1 MRPEIPRAGCAA
13 RRRSWT
19 ASLAI
24 GTLLAWQGAAGAEVV
39 FGSFAGWDAAD
50 EFRDRVER
58 DLDLEAEI
66 VEVRVGDKRYLRV
79 LAAGLETE
87 AGARSL
93 IAKARREGYRDAW
106 YVGDPVARSPERNEG
121 GLLDETRG
129 ATPAVD
135 TPRQFARP
143 PGEPPTPRSAPA
155 LKLALTP
162 DGSETITVPRYDA
175 ADIRL
180 DGRLDEAL
188 WEEVAGYDNMA
199 LVDPGTL
206 AKPRHKTITRYLHT
220 ADGLYIGVWNEQPRR
235 TLAARADARDG
246 FDHDAWG
253 ITLDTSG
260 DGRHGLWFNIA
271 LGTTAV
277 AAGAGDN
284 GRSAWRYATAASGNG
299 WALEAFL
306 PWSMLSLP
314 SAEKDRVVGMYVNR
328 KVAYLNER
336 WGWPASVAPKRDAA
350 MR

>member
-1 MRPEIPRAGCAA
+1 M
-13 RRRSWT
+13 
-19 ASLAI
+19 
-24 GTLLAWQGAAGAEVV
+24 GAEVV
-39 FGSFAGWDAAD
+39 FGSFTDREAAD

-66 VEVRVGDKRYLRV
+66 VGVRIGGATYLRV

-93 IAKARREGYRDAW
+93 IAKARRKGYGDAW
-106 YVGDPVARSPERNEG
+106 YLGDPVARMPEGNQ
-121 GLLDETRG
+121 DELPNDASAR
-129 ATPAVD
+129 TPPAD
-135 TPRQFARP
+135 TPRP
-143 PGEPPTPRSAPA
+143 PGEPPMRRSLPA

-188 WEEVAGYDNMA
+188 WDEVAGYDDMA

-206 AKPRHKTITRYLHT
+206 AMPRHRTITRYLHT
-220 ADGLYIGVWNEQPRR
+220 ADGLYIGVWNEQPGR
-235 TLAARADARDG
+235 TLAARAGEQDV
-246 FDHDAWG
+246 DHDAWG

-271 LGTTAV
+271 LGTTTAAAV
-277 AAGAGDN
+277 AGDD
-284 GRSAWRYATAASGNG
+284 GWSTWRYATAASGNG

-306 PWSMLSLP
+306 PWSVLSLP
-314 SAEKDRVVGMYVNR
+314 SAETDRVVGMYVTR

-336 WGWPASVAPKRDAA
+336 WGWPASVAPKRDAT